1 MGFSVSDMI
10 WAIINFLIL
19 LAILNKFL
27 FKPMLKTIDERKDE
41 IKRNLNS
48 AAQANTEAQ
57 KTKEE
62 YLLQMEQAK
71 VEAKKIIA
79 EATKAGEENREALLN
94 QAHEE
99 TARMTD
105 KAREMIRLEKEEA
118 LRQLRD
124 EVASLVV
131 MAAGKVIDK
140 TIDEETH
147 EQLIREFIAEA
158 GDAS

>member
-1 MGFSVSDMI
+1 MSFSVSDMI

-19 LAILNKFL
+19 VVILNKFL
-27 FKPMLKTIDERKDE
+27 FKPLLKTMDARKDE
-41 IKRNLNS
+41 IKQDLDA
-48 AAQANTEAQ
+48 AAQANAEAQ

-62 YLLQMEQAK
+62 YLKQME
-71 VEAKKIIA
+71 EAKADAQQIIVQ
-79 EATKAGEENREALLN
+79 ATKIGEETREKLVN
-94 QAHEE
+94 QAQEE
-99 TARMTD
+99 ASRMAE
-105 KAREMIRLEKEEA
+105 KAREMIRLEKDEA

-131 MAAGKVIDK
+131 MAAGKVIEQ
-140 TIDEETH
+140 TIDLEAH